1 MVFQFLSVWLCR
13 SYSLLVV
20 VLVVMFLGLVAS
32 MLLVVAQQ
40 KGEDTSHTGTDN
52 VNKGGEVFHFLTV
65 LTVLTVLNILTVL
78 P

>member
-1 MVFQFLSVWLCR
+1 M
-13 SYSLLVV
+13 
-20 VLVVMFLGLVAS
+20 MFLGLVAS

-40 KGEDTSHTGTDN
+40 NGEDISHTGTDN

-65 LTVLTVLNILTVL
+65 LAVLNILTVL